1 MDCKLWK
8 VDVIKEVVSISI
20 GSSQRD
26 HTVDIELLG
35 EHFRL
40 SRVGTDGDLDK
51 AAAKFAELDG
61 KVAAFGMGGIDLFLR
76 ADGRKYFFREARKLT
91 GGVHTTPVVDGSGL
105 KGAVEAGVVT
115 YMRDELGLALRGK
128 RVLMTSAVDRWG
140 MAEGLKDAGCN
151 MVYADL
157 LYGLDVPILIR
168 NWNVLRVVVRLLM
181 PIVAQLPFSV
191 LYPVG
196 SEQDKAPKRSERA
209 EKLYAWADIIAGDW
223 QYVKKFMPDD
233 MRGKWIITNTTT
245 PQDVEL
251 ARERGVELMVTST
264 PRLGGRSFG
273 TNVIEATLI
282 ALEGATSELP
292 ARQYQQLLTQI
303 GFAPDVLWLQ
313 RDQAATG

>member
-1 MDCKLWK
+1 M
-8 VDVIKEVVSISI
+8 DVIKEVVSISI
-20 GSSQRD
+20 GSAQRD
-26 HTVDIELLG
+26 HSVDIELLG

-40 SRVGTDGDLDK
+40 SRVGTDGDLDV

-61 KVAAFGMGGIDLFLR
+61 HVAAFGMGGIDLFLR

-91 GGVHTTPVVDGSGL
+91 RDVHSTPVVDGSGL
-105 KGAVEAGVVT
+105 KGAVEAGVIAHL
-115 YMRDELGLALRGK
+115 RDDLGLTLRGK

-140 MAEGLKDAGCN
+140 MAEGLKDAGCE

-157 LYGLDVPILIR
+157 LYGLDIPILIR
-168 NWNVLRVVVRLLM
+168 KWSILRVVVRLLM

-196 SEQDKAPKRSERA
+196 SEQDKAPKRSVRA

-245 PQDVEL
+245 ASDVEM

-282 ALEGATSELP
+282 ALEGAKSELP
-292 ARQYQQLLTQI
+292 PREYQQLLAQI

-313 RDQAATG
+313 RDPAAAG

>member
-1 MDCKLWK
+1 M
-8 VDVIKEVVSISI
+8 DVIKEVVSISI
-20 GSSQRD
+20 GSSKRD

-35 EHFRL
+35 EQFRL
-40 SRVGTDGDLDK
+40 SRIGTDGDLK
-51 AAAKFAELDG
+51 VAAARFAELDG

-76 ADGRKYFFREARKLT
+76 ADGRKYFFRDARKLVT
-91 GGVHTTPVVDGSGL
+91 GVHTTPVVDGSGL

-115 YMRDELGLALRGK
+115 YMRETLGLQLRGK

-140 MAEGLKDAGCN
+140 MAEGLKDAGCE

-168 NWNVLRVVVRLLM
+168 RWGVLRAVVRVLM
-181 PIVAQLPFSV
+181 PLVAQLPFSV
-191 LYPVG
+191 LYPTG
-196 SEQDKAPKRSERA
+196 SEQDKAPKRNERA
-209 EKLYAWADIIAGDW
+209 EKLYEWADIVAGDW
-223 QYVKKFMPDD
+223 QYVKKYMPAD

-245 PQDVEL
+245 ADDVEM

-282 ALEGATSELP
+282 ALEGAKSELP
-292 ARQYQQLLTQI
+292 AREYQQLLTQI

-313 RDQAATG
+313 RDVAATG